1 MGNSTNPFLK
11 SPFDDLLG
19 DTPALPAQ
27 NQSERR
33 PSTDGTSDLLPPEKY
48 RPLFDAAAKKYG
60 VPESDIMAL
69 AQQESGYDP
78 DAIGTSTPY
87 GHAKGML
94 QYLDD
99 TANNLGINQ
108 FDPEASIDA
117 AARQYAQRI
126 KQGYSPDEALMAHFG
141 GDDRKQ
147 WGKKTAEYGR
157 EVREKANRIQ
167 QLLGNQPMPDTV
179 ANDPGETAKE
189 KGLPG
194 AVVEK
199 AQQLQQDISAITRPQ
214 QDEQEPGFL
223 DNLSD
228 LAKLGNLGLNMAA
241 QDVRELVG
249 RIPGVG
255 KTIQSG
261 LDYADYALSGKTS
274 EDILNQTEQNTVKA
288 MTPQMQEALQK
299 QWWDDKTN
307 SFGPAIKDWR
317 SYVGG
322 VVESLPEQV
331 LTMGPSLKLAKA
343 AYGAKIAA
351 GAAPE
356 VAAKAAAKAAT
367 IAGSITEGLLGGAQ
381 SGRSVRDEIN
391 ALPDDVLAKSDAV
404 KAMMKNGMSLD
415 DARKQLAEDQGT
427 QAFLTSGAITG
438 LFGGMGDRTL
448 AKIFSEAGGG
458 AMKRA
463 LSGMAKEALSEGL
476 FEEAPQSAGQQLSEN
491 LAMQP
496 ADNRKL
502 TKDVLGQTIGG
513 AILGA
518 VQGGG
523 MGAVGGLTGSH
534 NQPESIPPA
543 ATAQSASQPSSAPT
557 PEPAPGPLSRAVQKT
572 EANMPDEPASQSQ
585 QQPQPVTVTTPHG
598 QTITGFMDSY
608 HEDDNGNYVARVLGT
623 DGQTYHFTNQDG
635 VTIQP
640 INTPK
645 EAQEEQQKDSNKAPK
660 EQQKSPVLPFD
671 VDQETGEILEPKPA
685 ANASGEKAPAQNAY
699 DQMDEPELRQRLKY
713 LTKQAKVSGWDK
725 SLLNERRKVEG
736 AINAL
741 NDAKNAQSEAAQSD
755 SEPLTE
761 HNEQP
766 EQPKAS
772 STAST
777 GSMDDMLAA
786 FDQEVSTT
794 KRQPQETNNAE
805 ASNIRNEQPESAEV
819 SQKQGDDN
827 ATPVQPDES
836 RSAVQQPGGTSI
848 ADGTTESSGT
858 DVLPVPEAT
867 NTNLALNKDGTQKW
881 FGSKP
886 KALEYLTKKGIS
898 DTHEVRKNG
907 RRWEIHDKE
916 ASHEQQKGTQ
926 ETPEEQQNNAAVLP
940 ESKSPVTETGEQS
953 AIPDKSVSTKKAQR
967 SAEIIGNPGDTVR
980 VTSSGGEAQSGQML
994 RVDSIADNGDVSYT
1008 DPRSGY
1014 KGTITG
1020 KQLEKDSREGAAYSS
1035 IEQPT
1040 TQPENES
1047 TKEAP
1052 KEHQKGINKA
1062 PKEQQKTTKADT
1074 VKNEQQFA
1082 DNKIFT
1088 ADKVA
1093 AARARL
1099 KSKLGQLNSGLDP
1112 EMLVDGMTLAGAY
1125 IESGV
1130 RSFSD
1135 YAKAMIDDLGDAVKP
1150 YLLSFYEGVRNYPGL
1165 DTEGMTSVENAKRE
1179 YASLMTPQD
1188 SQAANTDDVEDKPA
1202 QNKTEQEN
1210 VNDTQPDTTDAGKSA
1225 PAVRTEPVPA
1235 DEGERGTESVP
1246 GQPAERSGTKSG
1258 RSQAGSTEQQSTGRD
1273 EQPGAGSGQP
1283 VQSSGRDSAAERDRA
1298 DSRPTSSA
1306 GNYRIER
1313 GELTRKGS
1321 WKETAERNVQIIE
1334 LVNQLDKEGRYATD
1348 EEKSL
1353 LVQYTGMGASEIA
1366 NSLFPDQY
1374 GRYKQGW
1381 EELGKRLKTAL
1392 NKEQY
1397 EQASRTT
1404 QYAHYTS
1411 EGVIRSIYD
1420 AVSRLGFNGGMVM
1433 EPGMGTGH
1441 FIGMMPD
1448 AMTVDGQ
1455 YTGIEYDYITSRIGH
1470 YLYPQANVINGDYT
1484 KTPLPRD
1491 YFDMAIG
1498 NPPFSSTK
1506 ITNDP
1511 EYKKHGF
1518 MLHDYFFAKTID
1530 RVKPGGLLVF
1540 VTSKGTL
1547 DKANSKLREYL
1558 AERSHFL
1565 GAVRLPQTA
1574 FKANAG
1580 TEVVTDVI
1588 FLKKLEKGET
1598 SRLSDWQALAIN
1610 EVQTPQGPALIN
1622 DYYVQHPE
1630 MVLGTHAL
1638 TGSMYRKNEYT
1649 VEPVEGVDIEEAFAK
1664 AIQNLPENV
1673 YRPERGSSAE
1683 RAVVRDRDFNPKH
1696 RKEGGLYVSDNGK
1709 LMQVNDGTGVELTQ
1723 RAGTGGKLID
1733 LKPKETAFLKAY
1745 TGLRDALKQAQYDQL
1760 NDGYWQESLKTLN
1773 DTYDNFVKDHGN
1785 LLAYSTIERTDAEGN
1800 TVTTKRFKNDPLLRL
1815 DAEGALA
1822 YALEKLK
1829 EDGTIAKGDVLNGRV
1844 LKRDEEP
1851 QIVTTQDAMFVS
1863 LNQLGRLDI
1872 DDIARL
1878 AGTDRDTVISDLGTA
1893 IYDHPGKGWVPADE
1907 YLSGNVV
1914 RKLKEAQAAAVSN
1927 PKYQRNVDAL
1937 LAVQPRPLG
1946 PQEIS
1951 VRLGANWIPPSD
1963 IEQFGKD
1970 VIGEN
1975 VSVSYSPITGQWD
1988 VEQTG
1993 DNKSE
1998 YGFKAM
2004 SAGKI
2009 LESTLNNR
2017 QIKIT
2022 WRDQDGKTHVDT
2034 EATEKANDIA
2044 KKMRVAFSSWVWTDT
2059 KRSERLVN
2067 HYNDNFNNIVARQF
2081 DGSHLTLPGV
2091 SSRFKLYPHQ
2101 KRAIWRTI
2109 QEGDSYYAHAVGA
2122 GKTFTMIAAGM
2133 EQKRLGLIDKPM
2145 YVVPNHMLAQF
2156 SREFL
2161 ELYPTAN
2168 IMVAD
2173 EHNFHT
2179 HNRRR
2184 FVAQAALNNPD
2195 AIVITHSGFGRIAM
2209 SDAYYSNFIGEEIAK
2224 WKHALNELEGD
2235 DDRITRKRIEKKIE
2249 GMERKLEG
2257 KQGKDKKDNVLNFEE
2272 LGVDYLFVDEAHEFR
2287 KLDFVTNQGNVKGID
2302 PNGSQRAQDLFM
2314 KVKYLREKSDRAL
2327 TMASGTP
2334 VTNTMGELYT
2344 VQRFFQ
2350 PDQMEEDGTDTFDAW
2365 ASMYGDITAGF
2376 EQNAAG
2382 GYEVVSR
2389 FAKFQNVPE
2398 LMSRVRSFMDIL
2410 TSSNLGEL
2418 VQRPTVEGGGR
2429 NVIVTPVPSGYK
2441 EYQKSLGDRIT
2452 KIRNRKGRVQK
2463 GDDIILNVIADG
2475 RFSAIDMRFVD
2486 NAQPS
2491 DPNSKLNQLLDDM
2504 ISAYDETKDYEYT
2517 DNNGKK
2523 DPLKGSSLMM
2533 FTDIGLGEQSAAN
2546 RGFDMKAWITKRLT
2560 DAGIPREHI
2569 AFMRDFK
2576 EHAKKE
2582 RLFSDMRSGK
2592 KRILIG
2598 GKEMETG
2605 TNVQKRL
2612 SHLFH
2617 LDAPWFPAS
2626 VEQREGRIIRQ
2637 GNQNPKVIVKAYAT
2651 KGSYDSTMWGMNAR
2665 KAKFIE
2671 QAMNGDTSVR
2681 SLEDVSEASA
2691 FETAAALASG
2701 DERYMKLAG
2710 LRADVERLSRLHNA
2724 HYDDQNRLRRDK
2736 HQSQQIVSHASDYIA
2751 ELNEAIAKRQPIK
2764 AGEFMAKV
2772 GKKSFDARDQF
2783 STALFDAFRDKADAY
2798 TEDEQKL
2805 GEIGGFDII
2814 FTGTT
2819 LKGSGQYVAELH
2831 VDIPGDPNPLIEY
2844 PISTDV
2850 AINGIATR
2858 AANQVNGLDKQ
2869 LTDAISTKEQ
2879 NERRITQIDSRL
2891 GAPFPDEAELLEKM
2905 ADVQALED
2913 ELTKEQL
2920 AEGGETANG
2929 EAAVATLEIDP
2940 EPAINSNVEQTETPE
2955 FKRWFGNS
2963 KVVDDKGNP
2972 LVVYHG
2978 TLAGNITTFR
2988 PDDFFGSGMF
2998 GKGINFTSSESDAK
3012 KYASTDAMVNLD
3024 LPGKASI
3031 MSDALGIDYNK
3042 AKEHLTNKGDG
3053 VVIPAYLSIQNPL
3066 VVGKEKLNIPES
3078 QFNLAAAEAGLEDA
3092 DEVAR
3097 LYRRFEK
3104 APDGKAQFEVIANR
3118 RGATRIY
3125 RQLASILNNDGVIV
3139 TPDAAPISEG
3149 ATHYLVFEPNQI
3161 KSATDNNGEFDPNN
3175 DDILHH
3181 LNTGRRKASPDAVS
3195 DLEKATGSVNDEAG
3209 INQFIDLARKAE
3221 QSAGRDKGNNPQ
3233 KVLATLRD
3241 AEQSG
3246 KYNTEGM
3253 QLAQWLIRRYQHL
3266 ADTLDI
3272 NLAQGDDDKPYG
3284 SYNVANRL
3292 ITLFSEYRNQSG
3304 DINTPDTLTAVHEIM
3319 HHTERMLPADVQE
3332 HIAGMWLDALR
3343 DRLSYYNSTGQG
3355 EKAELLSDF
3364 VAGMYGDEAAQARGI
3379 QAILN
3384 GTLPASDYQFAN
3396 PSEYWAE
3403 NSSRIIAERK
3413 NSSWVKKAVAAL
3425 RSIFDKIRSLLGIET
3440 PTTLDTALDSVLK
3453 GDGKLKSGKILAQV
3467 GDDLYQLSERF
3478 GGKSDMEKLSSPNF
3492 RSFAPKEKS
3501 AKGIPLNELK
3511 RIVDEL
3517 KASYNGNIPLDIRAV
3532 EKMEEAYGPDISD
3545 DVRNAKGAYHPRA
3558 RAAVFA
3564 AANLLHA
3571 RDVRETF
3578 RHEILG
3584 HYGLNTFTPEDKK
3597 ALLQKI
3603 VDTRK
3608 SPSLKPAWDFI
3619 DRNYANEP
3627 ESVKA
3632 EEVFAHIAEK
3642 SDTYKNPDWREKV
3655 LNFLNKLLRKTGLS
3669 KRPLTLAE
3677 LRETAR
3683 AIAKGIRS
3691 GERVQQNFPQDDSA
3705 QFSKSS
3711 PAQKEPVVTAATES
3725 IDRDE
3730 SRDWD
3735 SLGRIIADQS
3745 IGSRLFVHPRTIAA
3759 VHPEFTPVYKTAISQ
3774 METRDANVAELGEH
3788 VAGYDELTQ
3797 PGKLQVNKV
3806 LELGRL
3812 LERNFSEDELKAGVE
3827 TPASKKV
3834 ASVDDEG
3841 KPVVVDVPLTPLLS
3855 KKGEVIKLSGAEAK
3869 AYTDLRN
3876 MFDVA
3881 LDKFRDQVLEE
3892 YGFPELVGT
3901 KDAGRGILEMIT
3913 PETPATRAETLTNM
3927 ARFVS
3932 EIEQAKRTG
3941 YVPLARYGDYVV
3953 TVKEKI
3959 ADLKFLGDS
3968 KDYDIV
3974 QGVTDEMAP
3983 RVQELGGEF
3992 DKKENGWRVPKSARP
4007 ELKRMAEKTVYSER
4021 VETGMVG
4028 KWYERRGK
4036 TVEDVPEV
4044 KKAIAKARK
4053 DWVGDNK
4060 DRRIVAFKVKTKKP
4074 DEPVSLTDVDALA
4087 SVANIDNATWDAI
4100 RDKLSDAIKGQGF
4113 RRHFFHSEN
4122 IPGYT
4127 GDFERAISD
4136 YIIGMSGYL
4145 SRRAHMKRWDAA
4157 VSNIKDK
4164 GKLFNYASKYRDY
4177 VNSPQEEFTFLR
4189 QIGFL
4194 SYIAGVPAT
4203 AFANLT
4209 QVPFLTMP
4217 TLSQI
4222 APQALA
4228 GKEIARA
4235 YKDAL
4240 AMFSPMR
4247 KKLEMFD
4254 PDKAPAD
4261 VRDIM
4266 KKAWADGVFV
4276 PLESFER
4283 MLTASKPTAGRRKLA
4298 RAVGTGTQGLSYLFT
4313 FAERLNRLVT
4323 YMAAARLANKR
4334 AVKENAHRV
4343 LKNDALAKSTVLGKN
4358 WSPENLAEWVVDESQ
4373 FRMGKANRPEAMRG
4387 VGAAIMQFK
4396 SFMLQTFEAWYRMA
4410 KLHDKRGAMMMAA
4423 SIAALMV
4430 MSGVWGL
4437 PGADDLRKL
4446 IEQVYKQMT
4455 DEDLDLKTELRGW
4468 IMRTSGSQVIS
4479 QIVNKGITYPAG
4491 LDLTRVGMGTVAPDS
4506 SLGMLGIP
4514 ADLILGRTSRAVE
4527 KAATGDMLGA
4537 ASEMAPNVIKN
4548 PLTALGWGKD
4558 GVRDK
4563 YGKVI
4568 LPSNMLST
4576 RDLVMK
4582 SLGFQPS
4589 IVTDVKDYEYA
4600 QRRQETAEDQLKRR
4614 YTTEIARNL
4623 ANIERAKSPEDK
4635 AEYEQDLRDVFAQ
4648 IKEHNDKATDP
4659 SEIIKISP
4667 RTIRG
4672 RVVQEMEGVKSTWGK
4687 ERKQARGAAQD
4698 MRRQFGLEEEEQ
4710 DK

>member
-1 MGNSTNPFLK
+1 MGNSTNPFLR
-11 SPFDDLLG
+11 SPFDELLG
-19 DTPALPAQ
+19 DIPALPAQ
-27 NQSERR
+27 NDQERR
-33 PSTDGTSDLLPPEKY
+33 PSTGGTSDLLPPEKY

-60 VPESDIMAL
+60 VPESDLMAM

-78 DAIGTSTPY
+78 DAIGESTPY

-94 QYLDD
+94 QYLDK
-99 TANNLGINQ
+99 TADSLGINQ
-108 FDPEASIDA
+108 FDPAESIDA

-126 KQGYSPDEALMAHFG
+126 KQGFSPDEALMAHFG

-147 WGKKTAEYGR
+147 WGKKTIAYGHT
-157 EVREKANRIQ
+157 VREKANQIQ

-179 ANDPGETAKE
+179 ANEPGETAKE

-194 AVVEK
+194 AVAEK
-199 AQQLQQDISAITRPQ
+199 AQQLQQDIAAITRPQ

-241 QDVRELVG
+241 EDARELVG
-249 RIPGVG
+249 RIPVVG

-261 LDYADYALSGKTS
+261 LDYVDYALSGKTS
-274 EDILNQTEQNTVKA
+274 EDILKQTDQNTVKA

-331 LTMGPSLKLAKA
+331 LTMGPSLKLAKE

-404 KAMMKNGMSLD
+404 KAMMKSGMSLD
-415 DARKQLAEDQGT
+415 DSRKQLAEDQGT

-463 LSGMAKEALSEGL
+463 LSGLAKEALSEGL

-491 LAMQP
+491 VAMQP
-496 ADNRKL
+496 ADNRSL

-513 AILGA
+513 GILGA

-523 MGAVGGLTGSH
+523 MGAVGGLSGSH
-534 NQPESIPPA
+534 NQSDNPPSE
-543 ATAQSASQPSSAPT
+543 TSQDTSPPS
-557 PEPAPGPLSRAVQKT
+557 PEPTPGPLSRAVKRT
-572 EANMPDEPASQSQ
+572 EDQMPDKPAA
-585 QQPQPVTVTTPHG
+585 QPKPGPVTVTTPHG

-608 HEDDNGNYVARVLGT
+608 HEDGNGNYVARVLGT
-623 DGQTYHFTNQDG
+623 DGQTYHFTSQDG

-640 INTPK
+640 VNTPE
-645 EAQEEQQKDSNKAPK
+645 EAHKEQQKDTKKAPK
-660 EQQKSPVLPFD
+660 EQQKSIDSPLD
-671 VDQETGEILEPKPA
+671 VDKDTGEILEQKPA
-685 ANASGEKAPAQNAY
+685 TSTSGEKAPAQIAY
-699 DQMDEPELRQRLKY
+699 DQMDEQELRQRLKY

-725 SLLNERRKVEG
+725 NLLNERRKTEA

-741 NDAKNAQSEAAQSD
+741 NDAKNTQSEAAK
-755 SEPLTE
+755 SEPKSEPQTE
-761 HNEQP
+761 KNEQP
-766 EQPKAS
+766 EQS
-772 STAST
+772 STSAGA

-786 FDQEVSTT
+786 FDQEVGTT
-794 KRQPQETNNAE
+794 KQEQQEKDNAE
-805 ASNIRNEQPESAEV
+805 TSDVRNERNAGTEV
-819 SQKQGDDN
+819 SQEQGNDN
-827 ATPVQPDES
+827 AAPVQPDEINN
-836 RSAVQQPGGTSI
+836 ATQQTGGNGTSGETVSGSAENI
-848 ADGTTESSGT
+848 PDATTT
-858 DVLPVPEAT
+858 T
-867 NTNLALNKDGTQKW
+867 NTNPALNKDGSQKW

-886 KALEYLTKKGIS
+886 KALEYLEKKGIT
-898 DTHEVRKNG
+898 DTHDVRKNG
-907 RRWEIHDKE
+907 RRWEIQEKE
-916 ASHEQQKGTQ
+916 AQDEQQTSTQ
-926 ETPEEQQNNAAVLP
+926 QQPEEQQDNAATLP
-940 ESKSPVTETGEQS
+940 ESEVPVATADTQDAVAEK
-953 AIPDKSVSTKKAQR
+953 PLSTKKAQQ
-967 SAEIIGNPGDTVR
+967 SAEIIGKPGDTVR
-980 VTSSGGEAQSGQML
+980 VTSSGGEAQSGQTF
-994 RVDSIADNGDVSYT
+994 RVDSIADNGDISYT

-1014 KGTITG
+1014 TGTITG
-1020 KQLEKDSREGAAYSS
+1020 KQLKKDAEDGAEYSS
-1035 IEQPT
+1035 VKQPIPET
-1040 TQPENES
+1040 AQKSTPEAPKKQQKSTIKPTKKGETPKQARSKELMGADVGDIITPENDVAYAKAGTDYKVDHIEKSGTVHLTNIETGGGTTLSLSDLQRSKFKNQEKS
-1047 TKEAP
+1047 TKEA
-1052 KEHQKGINKA
+1052 Q
-1062 PKEQQKTTKADT
+1062 KEQQKGEAQKQDIVNGEPQTETASQGNDT
-1074 VKNEQQFA
+1074 
-1082 DNKIFT
+1082 
-1088 ADKVA
+1088 
-1093 AARARL
+1093 
-1099 KSKLGQLNSGLDP
+1099 
-1112 EMLVDGMTLAGAY
+1112 
-1125 IESGV
+1125 
-1130 RSFSD
+1130 
-1135 YAKAMIDDLGDAVKP
+1135 AK
-1150 YLLSFYEGVRNYPGL
+1150 
-1165 DTEGMTSVENAKRE
+1165 TEIN
-1179 YASLMTPQD
+1179 
-1188 SQAANTDDVEDKPA
+1188 PA
-1202 QNKTEQEN
+1202 QSATEQEG
-1210 VNDTQPDTTDAGKSA
+1210 VNDTQPDKADTGESA
-1225 PAVRTEPVPA
+1225 PAVRAETIPA

-1246 GQPAERSGTKSG
+1246 EQPAERSGAKPG
-1258 RSQAGSTEQQSTGRD
+1258 RSETGSAEQQPTGRD
-1273 EQPGAGSGQP
+1273 EQPGAGSGRS
-1283 VQSSGRDSAAERDRA
+1283 VQGGGRDSAAERDRA
-1298 DSRPTSSA
+1298 DSRPASSA

-1366 NSLFPDQY
+1366 NGIFPDQY

-1420 AVSRLGFNGGMVM
+1420 AVSHLGFNGGLVM

-1448 AMTVDGQ
+1448 SMTVDGQ

-1511 EYKKHGF
+1511 EYKKFGF

-1588 FLKKLEKGET
+1588 FLQKLGKDET
-1598 SRLSDWQALAIN
+1598 PRMADWQALEIN

-1638 TGSMYRKNEYT
+1638 TGTMYRKNEYT

-1696 RKEGGLYVSDNGK
+1696 RKEGGLYVSDDGK
-1709 LMQVNDGTGVELTQ
+1709 LMQVNDGTGMELTQ
-1723 RAGTGGKLID
+1723 RAGTGGKLTN
-1733 LKPKETAFLKAY
+1733 LKPKEIAFLKAY

-1914 RKLKEAQAAAVSN
+1914 RKLKEAQAAAISN
-1927 PKYQRNVDAL
+1927 QKYQRNVDAL

-1946 PQEIS
+1946 PKEIS

-1975 VSVSYSPITGQWD
+1975 LDVSYSPVTGQWD
-1988 VEQTG
+1988 VEQKG

-2022 WRDQDGKTHVDT
+2022 WRDQDGKTYVDT
-2034 EATEKANDIA
+2034 EATEKANDIS
-2044 KKMRVAFSSWVWTDT
+2044 KKMRVAFSSWVWSDT

-2133 EQKRLGLIDKPM
+2133 EQKRLGLIGKPM
-2145 YVVPNHMLAQF
+2145 YAVPNHMLAQF

-2195 AIVITHSGFGRIAM
+2195 AIIITHSGFGRIAM
-2209 SDAYYSNFIGEEIAK
+2209 SHAFYSNFISEEIAK
-2224 WKHALNELEGD
+2224 WKDALNELEGD

-2249 GMERKLEG
+2249 GMERKLEE

-2350 PDQMEEDGTDTFDAW
+2350 PDQMAEDGTDTFDAW

-2429 NVIVTPVPSGYK
+2429 NVIVTPVPAGYK

-2486 NAQPS
+2486 SFLPS

-2504 ISAYDETKDYEYT
+2504 ITAYDETKDYEYT
-2517 DNNGKK
+2517 DANGKK
-2523 DPLKGSSLMM
+2523 EPLKGSSLMM

-2576 EHAKKE
+2576 EHSKKE
-2582 RLFSDMRSGK
+2582 RLFDDMRSGK

-2617 LDAPWFPAS
+2617 LDAPWFPSS

-2637 GNQNPKVIVKAYAT
+2637 GNQNPGVTIKAYAT

-2736 HQSQQIVSHASDYIA
+2736 YQSQQIISHASDYIA
-2751 ELNEAIAKRQPIK
+2751 ELNKAIAKRQPIK

-2783 STALFDAFRDKADAY
+2783 STALFDAFRDKADSC

-2831 VDIPGDPNPLIEY
+2831 IDIPGDPNPLIEY
-2844 PISTDV
+2844 PISTDL
-2850 AINGIATR
+2850 AINGIAAR

-2869 LTDAISTKEQ
+2869 LTDAVSTKEQ
-2879 NERRITQIDSRL
+2879 NERRVKQIDSRL
-2891 GAPFPDEAELLEKM
+2891 GTPFPDEAELLEKM
-2905 ADVQALED
+2905 SDVQALED

-2929 EAAVATLEIDP
+2929 EAAVATLEVDP
-2940 EPAINSNVEQTETPE
+2940 EPAINSTVAQTETPE

-2978 TLAGNITTFR
+2978 TLAGDITTFR

-2998 GKGINFTSSESDAK
+2998 GKGINFTSSENDAK

-3042 AKEHLTNKGDG
+3042 AKEHLTSKGDG

-3066 VVGKEKLNIPES
+3066 VVGKEKLNVPES
-3078 QFNLAAAEAGLEDA
+3078 QFDLAAAEAGLEDS

-3104 APDGKAQFEVIANR
+3104 APDGQAQFEVIANR

-3125 RQLASILNNDGVIV
+3125 RQLASILNNDGVII
-3139 TPDAAPISEG
+3139 TPDAAPISDG

-3161 KSATDNNGEFDPNN
+3161 KSATDNNGEFNPDNS
-3175 DDILHH
+3175 DI
-3181 LNTGRRKASPDAVS
+3181 
-3195 DLEKATGSVNDEAG
+3195 
-3209 INQFIDLARKAE
+3209 
-3221 QSAGRDKGNNPQ
+3221 
-3233 KVLATLRD
+3233 
-3241 AEQSG
+3241 
-3246 KYNTEGM
+3246 
-3253 QLAQWLIRRYQHL
+3253 RY
-3266 ADTLDI
+3266 
-3272 NLAQGDDDKPYG
+3272 
-3284 SYNVANRL
+3284 
-3292 ITLFSEYRNQSG
+3292 
-3304 DINTPDTLTAVHEIM
+3304 
-3319 HHTERMLPADVQE
+3319 
-3332 HIAGMWLDALR
+3332 
-3343 DRLSYYNSTGQG
+3343 
-3355 EKAELLSDF
+3355 
-3364 VAGMYGDEAAQARGI
+3364 
-3379 QAILN
+3379 
-3384 GTLPASDYQFAN
+3384 
-3396 PSEYWAE
+3396 
-3403 NSSRIIAERK
+3403 
-3413 NSSWVKKAVAAL
+3413 
-3425 RSIFDKIRSLLGIET
+3425 
-3440 PTTLDTALDSVLK
+3440 
-3453 GDGKLKSGKILAQV
+3453 
-3467 GDDLYQLSERF
+3467 
-3478 GGKSDMEKLSSPNF
+3478 
-3492 RSFAPKEKS
+3492 SFASKEPS
-3501 AKGIPLNELK
+3501 AKGIPLSELK
-3511 RIVDEL
+3511 RVVNDLI
-3517 KASYNGNIPLDIRAV
+3517 ASYNGNIPLDIRAV
-3532 EKMEEAYGPDISD
+3532 ENMEEAYGPNLTD
-3545 DVRNAKGAYHPRA
+3545 DLRRAKGAYSPRA
-3558 RAAVFA
+3558 GVAVFA
-3564 AANLLHA
+3564 ASNLDSQ
-3571 RDVRETF
+3571 RDIRDTF

-3584 HYGLNTFTPEDKK
+3584 HYGLNTFTPEDKE
-3597 ALLQKI
+3597 AFLQR
-3603 VDTRK
+3603 VSETRNSQNK
-3608 SPSLKPAWDFI
+3608 VLNDLWSRI
-3619 DRNYANEP
+3619 DQNYP
-3627 ESVKA
+3627 ELGESGKA
-3632 EEVFAHIAEK
+3632 EEVFAHIAENGEATK
-3642 SDTYKNPDWREKV
+3642 LQEWRDKV
-3655 LNFLNKLLRKTGLS
+3655 LNFLNKLLRKAGLT
-3669 KRPLTLAE
+3669 KRPLTLPE

-3683 AIAKGIRS
+3683 SIAKGIRS
-3691 GERVQQNFPQDDSA
+3691 GERVQKIFPKNDQS
-3705 QFSKSS
+3705 QFSKNSKPNISS
-3711 PAQKEPVVTAATES
+3711 SEKEPVVTAATES

-3745 IGSRLFVHPRTIAA
+3745 IGSRLFVHPRTIASI
-3759 VHPEFTPVYKTAISQ
+3759 HPEFTPVYKTAISQ
-3774 METRDANVAELGEH
+3774 METRDSHIAELGEH
-3788 VAGYDELTQ
+3788 VTGYDELTQ

-3812 LERNFSEDELKAGVE
+3812 LERNFSEDELQAGVE

-3901 KDAGRGILEMIT
+3901 QDAGRGILEMIT

-3953 TVKEKI
+3953 SVKEKI

-4189 QIGFL
+4189 QVGFL

-4228 GKEIARA
+4228 GKEVARA

-4323 YMAAARLANKR
+4323 YMAAARLASKR
-4334 AVKENAHRV
+4334 AVKDNAHRV
-4343 LKNDALAKSTVLGKN
+4343 LKNDALARSTILGNN
-4358 WSPENLAEWVVDESQ
+4358 WSPQNLAEWAVDESQ

-4514 ADLILGRTSRAVE
+4514 ADLIFGRTSRAVE

-4568 LPSNMLST
+4568 LPPNMLST

-4589 IVTDVKDYEYA
+4589 IVTDIKDYEYA
-4600 QRRQETAEDQLKRR
+4600 QRRQETALDQLKRR

-4623 ANIERAKSPEDK
+4623 ANIERTKNPEDR

-4672 RVVQEMEGVKSTWGK
+4672 RVAQEMEGVKSTWGK

-4698 MRRQFGLEEEEQ
+4698 MRRQFGLDDEEQ

>member
-33 PSTDGTSDLLPPEKY
+33 PSTGGTSDLLPPEKY
-48 RPLFDAAAKKYG
+48 RTLFDAAAKKYG

-69 AQQESGYDP
+69 ALQESGYDP

-126 KQGYSPDEALMAHFG
+126 RQGYSPDEALMAHFG

-179 ANDPGETAKE
+179 ANEPGETAKE

-194 AVVEK
+194 AIAEK
-199 AQQLQQDISAITRPQ
+199 AQQLQQDISAITKPH

-249 RIPGVG
+249 RIPVVG

-274 EDILNQTEQNTVKA
+274 EDILKQTEQNTVKA

-317 SYVGG
+317 SYVGS

-351 GAAPE
+351 GATPE
-356 VAAKAAAKAAT
+356 IAAKAAAKAAT

-534 NQPESIPPA
+534 NQPESVPPEV
-543 ATAQSASQPSSAPT
+543 ASQVAPQSSPSSAPT

-572 EANMPDEPASQSQ
+572 EANMPDEPESQSQ
-585 QQPQPVTVTTPHG
+585 PQPQPVTVTTPHG

-608 HEDDNGNYVARVLGT
+608 HADDNGNYVARVLGT

-640 INTPK
+640 VNTPK
-645 EAQEEQQKDSNKAPK
+645 EAQEEQQKDSDKASK
-660 EQQKSPVLPFD
+660 EQQKSTGLTFD
-671 VDQETGEILEPKPA
+671 VDQDTGEILKPKSA
-685 ANASGEKAPAQNAY
+685 ANASGEKASAQNAY

-725 SLLNERRKVEG
+725 SILNERRKVEG

-741 NDAKNAQSEAAQSD
+741 NDAKNAKNESAKSD
-755 SEPLTE
+755 SESLTE
-761 HNEQP
+761 HNEQPEQP

-794 KRQPQETNNAE
+794 KQPSQETSHAE
-805 ASNIRNEQPESAEV
+805 TSNIRDERNASTEV
-819 SQKQGDDN
+819 SQEQGNDN
-827 ATPVQPDES
+827 ATPVQPDEIN
-836 RSAVQQPGGTSI
+836 SATQQPGGNNAPGETV
-848 ADGTTESSGT
+848 SGSAKDIPT
-858 DVLPVPEAT
+858 AT
-867 NTNLALNKDGTQKW
+867 ATANTNPALNKDGSQKW

-886 KALEYLTKKGIS
+886 KALEYLTKKGIT

-916 ASHEQQKGTQ
+916 ASNEQQKGTQ
-926 ETPEEQQNNAAVLP
+926 EIPEEQQNNAAVLP
-940 ESKSPVTETGEQS
+940 ASKAPVTETGEQS

-980 VTSSGGEAQSGQML
+980 VTSSGGEAQSGQIL

-1020 KQLEKDSREGAAYSS
+1020 KQLEKDSREGAAYSA

-1040 TQPENES
+1040 TQAVQES
-1047 TKEAP
+1047 TKKALKKQQKSTNEAQ
-1052 KEHQKGINKA
+1052 KEH
-1062 PKEQQKTTKADT
+1062 QKTTKADT

-1130 RSFSD
+1130 RSFSG

-1150 YLLSFYEGVRNYPGL
+1150 YLLSFYEGARNYPGL

-1188 SQAANTDDVEDKPA
+1188 SQTANTGDVEDKPA
-1202 QNKTEQEN
+1202 KNTTEQEN
-1210 VNDTQPDTTDAGKSA
+1210 VNDTQPDTADAGNST
-1225 PAVRTEPVPA
+1225 PAVRTESVSA
-1235 DEGERGTESVP
+1235 DEGERGTEPVS

-1258 RSQAGSTEQQSTGRD
+1258 RSKAGSTEQQSTGRD

-1283 VQSSGRDSAAERDRA
+1283 VQSSGRDSTAERDRA

-1392 NKEQY
+1392 NNEQY

-1511 EYKKHGF
+1511 EYKKYAF
-1518 MLHDYFFAKTID
+1518 TLHDYFFAKTID

-1598 SRLSDWQALAIN
+1598 SRLSDWKALAIN

-1673 YRPERGSSAE
+1673 YRPDRGSSAE

-1696 RKEGGLYVSDNGK
+1696 RKEGGLYVSDDGK
-1709 LMQVNDGTGVELTQ
+1709 LMQVNDGTGIELTQ
-1723 RAGTGGKLID
+1723 RSGTGGKLID
-1733 LKPKETAFLKAY
+1733 LKPKEIAFLKAY

-1773 DTYDNFVKDHGN
+1773 DTYDNFVKDYGN

-1863 LNQLGRLDI
+1863 LNQLGHLDI

-1878 AGTDRDTVISDLGTA
+1878 AGTDKDTVISDLGTA
-1893 IYDHPGKGWVPADE
+1893 IYDHPGKGWVTADE

-1975 VSVSYSPITGQWD
+1975 LSVSYSPITGQWD

-2133 EQKRLGLIDKPM
+2133 EQKRLGLIEKPM

-2209 SDAYYSNFIGEEIAK
+2209 SDAYYSNFIREEITK

-2486 NAQPS
+2486 NTQPS

-2523 DPLKGSSLMM
+2523 EPLKGSSLMM

-2582 RLFSDMRSGK
+2582 RLFADMRSGK

-2736 HQSQQIVSHASDYIA
+2736 HQSQQIISHANDYIT
-2751 ELNEAIAKRQPIK
+2751 ELNKAIAKRQPIK

-2831 VDIPGDPNPLIEY
+2831 IDIPGDPNPLIEY
-2844 PISTDV
+2844 PISTDM

-2879 NERRITQIDSRL
+2879 NERRVTQIDSRL

-2929 EAAVATLEIDP
+2929 EAAVATLEVDP

-2963 KVVDDKGNP
+2963 
-2972 LVVYHG
+2972 
-2978 TLAGNITTFR
+2978 
-2988 PDDFFGSGMF
+2988 S
-2998 GKGINFTSSESDAK
+2998 
-3012 KYASTDAMVNLD
+3012 
-3024 LPGKASI
+3024 
-3031 MSDALGIDYNK
+3031 
-3042 AKEHLTNKGDG
+3042 
-3053 VVIPAYLSIQNPL
+3053 
-3066 VVGKEKLNIPES
+3066 
-3078 QFNLAAAEAGLEDA
+3078 
-3092 DEVAR
+3092 
-3097 LYRRFEK
+3097 
-3104 APDGKAQFEVIANR
+3104 
-3118 RGATRIY
+3118 
-3125 RQLASILNNDGVIV
+3125 
-3139 TPDAAPISEG
+3139 
-3149 ATHYLVFEPNQI
+3149 
-3161 KSATDNNGEFDPNN
+3161 GEFDPNN

-3181 LNTGRRKASPDAVS
+3181 LNTGRRKASPDVVS

-3221 QSAGRDKGNNPQ
+3221 QSAGRGKGNNPQ

-3292 ITLFSEYRNQSG
+3292 ITLFSEYRNQNG

-3425 RSIFDKIRSLLGIET
+3425 RSIFDKIRSLLGLET
-3440 PTTLDTALDSVLK
+3440 PTTLDTALDSVLR

-3478 GGKSDMEKLSSPNF
+3478 GGKGDMGKLSSPNF
-3492 RSFAPKEKS
+3492 RSFAPKEKN

-3532 EKMEEAYGPDISD
+3532 EKMEEAYGQNLTD
-3545 DVRNAKGAYHPRA
+3545 DLRRAKGAYSPRA
-3558 RAAVFA
+3558 GVAVFA
-3564 AANLLHA
+3564 ASNLDSQ
-3571 RDVRETF
+3571 RDIRDTF

-3584 HYGLNTFTPEDKK
+3584 HYGLNTFTPEDKEDF
-3597 ALLQKI
+3597 LQR
-3603 VDTRK
+3603 VSGTRNSQNK
-3608 SPSLKPAWDFI
+3608 ELKDLWSRI
-3619 DRNYANEP
+3619 DQNYP
-3627 ESVKA
+3627 ELGESGKA
-3632 EEVFAHIAEK
+3632 EEVFAHIAENGEATK
-3642 SDTYKNPDWREKV
+3642 LQEWRDKV
-3655 LNFLNKLLRKTGLS
+3655 LNFLNKLLRKAGLT
-3669 KRPLTLAE
+3669 KRPLTLPE

-3691 GERVQQNFPQDDSA
+3691 GERVQQIFPKNDQS
-3705 QFSKSS
+3705 QFSKGDARTTDGKPNLS
-3711 PAQKEPVVTAATES
+3711 PAEKEPVVTAATES

-3745 IGSRLFVHPRTIAA
+3745 IGSRLFVHPRTIASI
-3759 VHPEFTPVYKTAISQ
+3759 HPEFTPVYKTAISQ
-3774 METRDANVAELGEH
+3774 MEARDANIAELGEH
-3788 VAGYDELTQ
+3788 VVGYDELTQ

-3812 LERNFSEDELKAGVE
+3812 LERNFSEDELKAGIK
-3827 TPASKKV
+3827 TPASKKM

-3841 KPVVVDVPLTPLLS
+3841 KPVVINVPLTPLLS

-3901 KDAGRGILEMIT
+3901 QDAGRGILEMIT
-3913 PETPATRAETLTNM
+3913 QETPATRAETLTNM

-3983 RVQELGGEF
+3983 RVQDLGGEF

-4007 ELKRMAEKTVYSER
+4007 ELKRLAEKTVYSER
-4021 VETGMVG
+4021 VETGLVG

-4053 DWVGDNK
+4053 DWVGDNNN
-4060 DRRIVAFKVKTKKP
+4060 RRIVAFKIKTKKP
-4074 DEPVSLTDVDALA
+4074 DAPVSLTDVDALA

-4157 VSNIKDK
+4157 VSNIKEK
-4164 GKLFNYASKYRDY
+4164 GKLFEYATKYRDY

-4189 QIGFL
+4189 QVGFL

-4228 GKEIARA
+4228 VKEIARA

-4261 VRDIM
+4261 VRSIM

-4283 MLTASKPTAGRRKLA
+4283 MLTASKPTAGRRKVA
-4298 RAVGTGTQGLSYLFT
+4298 RAIGTGTQGLSYLFT

-4334 AVKENAHRV
+4334 AVKENAHRI

-4387 VGAAIMQFK
+4387 VGSAIMQFK

-4446 IEQVYKQMT
+4446 IEQIYKQMT

-4527 KAATGDMLGA
+4527 KATTGDMLGA

-4623 ANIERAKSPEDK
+4623 ANIERAESPEDK
-4635 AEYEQDLRDVFAQ
+4635 AEYEQDLREVFAE

-4667 RTIRG
+4667 RTIRS

>member
-11 SPFDDLLG
+11 SPFDDILG
-19 DTPALPAQ
+19 DAPALPAQ

-194 AVVEK
+194 AVAEK

-534 NQPESIPPA
+534 NQPESVPPVA
-543 ATAQSASQPSSAPT
+543 ASQGAPQPSPAPM

-645 EAQEEQQKDSNKAPK
+645 EAQEEQQKDSKKAPK
-660 EQQKSPVLPFD
+660 EQQKSTVLPFD

-685 ANASGEKAPAQNAY
+685 ANASDEKAPAQKY

-741 NDAKNAQSEAAQSD
+741 NDAKNAQRKAAKSD

-794 KRQPQETNNAE
+794 KQQSQETNNAE
-805 ASNIRNEQPESAEV
+805 ASNVQNEQPESAEV
-819 SQKQGDDN
+819 PQKQGDDN
-827 ATPVQPDES
+827 ATPVQPDEIN
-836 RSAVQQPGGTSI
+836 SATQQPGGKNTPGETI
-848 ADGTTESSGT
+848 SGSAE
-858 DVLPVPEAT
+858 DVPAAT
-867 NTNLALNKDGTQKW
+867 ATANTNPALNKDGTQKW

-886 KALEYLTKKGIS
+886 KALEYLTKKAIA

-907 RRWEIHDKE
+907 RRWEIHEKE
-916 ASHEQQKGTQ
+916 APKEQQISTQ
-926 ETPEEQQNNAAVLP
+926 ELPAEQQSNAAVAP
-940 ESKSPVTETGEQS
+940 ESEVPVTTTGEQN
-953 AIPDKSVSTKKAQR
+953 AVDEKPLTTKKAQQ
-967 SAEIIGNPGDTVR
+967 SAEIIGKPGDTVR
-980 VTSSGGEAQSGQML
+980 VTSSGGEAQSGQTF

-1014 KGTITG
+1014 KGIITG
-1020 KQLEKDSREGAAYSS
+1020 KQLKKDVEEGAEYSS
-1035 IEQPT
+1035 VKQPISET
-1040 TQPENES
+1040 AQKSTQEAPERQQKN
-1047 TKEAP
+1047 TKEA
-1052 KEHQKGINKA
+1052 Q
-1062 PKEQQKTTKADT
+1062 KEQRKKTKTDT

-1099 KSKLGQLNSGLDP
+1099 KSKLGQLNSGIDP
-1112 EMLVDGMTLAGAY
+1112 EMLVDGMTIAGAY

-1130 RSFSD
+1130 RNFSD
-1135 YAKAMIDDLGDAVKP
+1135 YANAMIDDLGDAVKP
-1150 YLLSFYEGVRNYPGL
+1150 YLLSFYEGARNYPGL
-1165 DTEGMTSVENAKRE
+1165 DTEGMTSVEEAKRE
-1179 YASLMTPQD
+1179 HAALMTPQD
-1188 SQAANTDDVEDKPA
+1188 MQTEAIGEIKKKPA
-1202 QNKTEQEN
+1202 RRTKKTGSSADTTLTQDWGVDTIDGYGEGEREVGNNLKDAFLKDGSNYLKAVASQLSDQGFMPYDDRKGRPGKPVTVNEGGPAGSGEVSLTMYNPDTGVNAYIHIGDTSMRGTVPTTPSGIAIMYRTSNQEGDKFASGGGNRWAPVDLSATDLAKMVSGDTATTTKQEN
-1210 VNDTQPDTTDAGKSA
+1210 VNDTQPDTANAGESA
-1225 PAVRTEPVPA
+1225 PTVRTEPVPA
-1235 DEGERGTESVP
+1235 DEGERGTESVS
-1246 GQPAERSGTKSG
+1246 GQPAERSGTKPG
-1258 RSQAGSTEQQSTGRD
+1258 RSKAGSAEQQSTGRD

-1696 RKEGGLYVSDNGK
+1696 RKEGGLYVSDDGK
-1709 LMQVNDGTGVELTQ
+1709 LMQVNDGTGIELTQ

-1760 NDGYWQESLKTLN
+1760 NDGYWQESLKNLN

-2224 WKHALNELEGD
+2224 WKHALNEIEGD

-2486 NAQPS
+2486 NAMPS

-2504 ISAYDETKDYEYT
+2504 ISAYDDTKDYEYT
-2517 DNNGKK
+2517 DANGKK
-2523 DPLKGSSLMM
+2523 EPLKGSSLMM

-2582 RLFSDMRSGK
+2582 RLFADMRSGK

-2736 HQSQQIVSHASDYIA
+2736 HQSQQLVSHASDYIA

-2772 GKKSFDARDQF
+2772 GKDSFDARDQF

-2869 LTDAISTKEQ
+2869 LADAISTKEQ

-2929 EAAVATLEIDP
+2929 EAAVATLEVDP
-2940 EPAINSNVEQTETPE
+2940 EPAINSSVEQTE
-2955 FKRWFGNS
+2955 
-2963 KVVDDKGNP
+2963 
-2972 LVVYHG
+2972 
-2978 TLAGNITTFR
+2978 
-2988 PDDFFGSGMF
+2988 
-2998 GKGINFTSSESDAK
+2998 
-3012 KYASTDAMVNLD
+3012 
-3024 LPGKASI
+3024 
-3031 MSDALGIDYNK
+3031 
-3042 AKEHLTNKGDG
+3042 
-3053 VVIPAYLSIQNPL
+3053 
-3066 VVGKEKLNIPES
+3066 IPE
-3078 QFNLAAAEAGLEDA
+3078 LEA
-3092 DEVAR
+3092 
-3097 LYRRFEK
+3097 
-3104 APDGKAQFEVIANR
+3104 
-3118 RGATRIY
+3118 
-3125 RQLASILNNDGVIV
+3125 NN
-3139 TPDAAPISEG
+3139 
-3149 ATHYLVFEPNQI
+3149 N
-3161 KSATDNNGEFDPNN
+3161 
-3175 DDILHH
+3175 DILHH
-3181 LNTGRRKASPDAVS
+3181 LNTGRRKASPDAIS
-3195 DLEKATGSVNDEAG
+3195 DLEKATGSVNDEDG
-3209 INQFIDLARKAE
+3209 INKFIDLARKTE
-3221 QSAGRDKGNNPQ
+3221 QSAGRGKGNNPQ

-3292 ITLFSEYRNQSG
+3292 ITLFSEYRNQNG

-3364 VAGMYGDEAAQARGI
+3364 VAGMYGDESAQSRGI

-3453 GDGKLKSGKILAQV
+3453 GDGKLKSGRILAQV

-3478 GGKSDMEKLSSPNF
+3478 GGKSNMEKLSSPNF

-3532 EKMEEAYGPDISD
+3532 ENMEKAYGPNISE

-3597 ALLQKI
+3597 DLLQKI

-3655 LNFLNKLLRKTGLS
+3655 LNFLNKLVRKTGLS

-3735 SLGRIIADQS
+3735 SLGRIFADQS

-3876 MFDVA
+3876 MFDIA

-3913 PETPATRAETLTNM
+3913 PETPVARAETLTNM

-4222 APQALA
+4222 APQALV
-4228 GKEIARA
+4228 GKEVARA

-4514 ADLILGRTSRAVE
+4514 ADLIFGRTSRAVE

-4623 ANIERAKSPEDK
+4623 ANIERAENPEDK
-4635 AEYEQDLRDVFAQ
+4635 AEYEQELRDVFAQ

-4659 SEIIKISP
+4659 SQIIKISP

-4672 RVVQEMEGVKSTWGK
+4672 RVVQEMEGVKSTWGR

-4698 MRRQFGLEEEEQ
+4698 MRRQFGLEEEGQ